1 MGNLTVQ
8 ILQMEKSVCVSNVLA
23 LSSDTINQLED
34 IKIKIV
40 TFISTKVNV
49 FFVSQK
55 QRIKNIK

>member
-1 MGNLTVQ
+1 
-8 ILQMEKSVCVSNVLA
+8 MEKSVCVSNVLA